1 MAPDLTAAGDE
12 LMRRFEDLDDP
23 RKPSGRF
30 QYPLQELLLT
40 ALCAISAGA
49 EDWVDVSEWGEFKL
63 EWLRRFLPFEQGI
76 ASHDTFSRVFAML
89 DSARFEDCFRGWM
102 TQLCP
107 NLAQQHIAIDGKT
120 LRGSRTADGALHLVT
135 AWHCGK
141 GVTLG
146 QIRTQ
151 AKSNE
156 ITAIP
161 ELLAGLDLRNATVT
175 MDAMGCQ
182 KAIVQQLVDE
192 GANYIIGVKNNQPT
206 LAEAVQG
213 LLDQAPARADGR
225 TWHEHSEV
233 DKGHGRIETRRCVVC
248 HDLGAIAQV
257 LQDWPGVRSVAC
269 VQSMRQQVRAGR
281 YAARGAEP
289 AQQSWRYYISSDVL
303 DAQTFNATVRAHW
316 SIENDCHWVLDV
328 NYREDECLIRRAHG
342 PHNMATL
349 RRIAQNQIKLD
360 VGKGSQK
367 TKRKR
372 MGWSD
377 DYLQGLFGLTPC
389 SALQP
394 QDPAVG

>member
-1 MAPDLTAAGDE
+1 MQSP
-12 LMRRFEDLDDP
+12 
-23 RKPSGRF
+23 
-30 QYPLQELLLT
+30 
-40 ALCAISAGA
+40 
-49 EDWVDVSEWGEFKL
+49 W
-63 EWLRRFLPFEQGI
+63 
-76 ASHDTFSRVFAML
+76 VFAML

-192 GANYIIGVKNNQPT
+192 GANYVIGVKNNQPT

>member
-1 MAPDLTAAGDE
+1 MQSLPMAAGDE
-12 LMRRFEDLDDP
+12 LMQRFEDLSDP
-23 RKPSGRF
+23 RKQSGRF
-30 QYPLQELLLT
+30 QFPLQELLLT
-40 ALCAISAGA
+40 ALCAVSAGA
-49 EDWVDVSEWGEFKL
+49 EDWVDVSEWGKFKL
-63 EWLRRFLPFEQGI
+63 AWLRRFLPFEHGV

-89 DSARFEDCFRGWM
+89 DSARFEACFRGWM
-102 TQLCP
+102 AQLCP
-107 NLAQQHIAIDGKT
+107 SLAQQHIALDGKT
-120 LRGSRTADGALHLVT
+120 LRGSRTANAALHLVT

-161 ELLAGLDLRNATVT
+161 ELLAGLDLRGATVT
-175 MDAMGCQ
+175 LDAMGCQ

-192 GANYIIGVKNNQPT
+192 GADYIIGVKNNQPT

-213 LLDQAPARADGR
+213 LLDQAPAKADGR
-225 TWHEHSEV
+225 TWHEHNVV
-233 DKGHGRIETRRCVVC
+233 DKGHGRIETRRCLVC

-257 LQDWPGVRSVAC
+257 LQDWPGVRSVVC
-269 VQSMRQQVRAGR
+269 VQSTRQQVRSGR
-281 YAARGAEP
+281 FGARSAEQ
-289 AQQSWRYYISSDVL
+289 AQSSWRYYISSQAL
-303 DAQTFNATVRAHW
+303 DAQAFSDTIRAHW

-328 NYREDECLIRRAHG
+328 NYREDECLIRREHG

-360 VGKGSQK
+360 LGKGSQK
-367 TKRKR
+367 TKRQR

-377 DYLQGLFGLTPC
+377 DYLQSLFGLTPS
-389 SALQP
+389 SAPPP
-394 QDPAVG
+394 QNSAAG